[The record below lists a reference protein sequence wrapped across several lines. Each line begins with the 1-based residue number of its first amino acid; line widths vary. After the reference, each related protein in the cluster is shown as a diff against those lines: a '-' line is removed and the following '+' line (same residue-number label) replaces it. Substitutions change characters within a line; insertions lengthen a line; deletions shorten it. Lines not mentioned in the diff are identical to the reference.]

1 MNAARPLGL
10 GERIWCLFFPARC
23 LKCGK
28 AVRPERYF
36 CRECAA
42 SLPEGPLRREFPLPG
57 EDGEFLEVAAALP
70 NEGEFRHTLYRL
82 KFQEEWGLAKP
93 LGQLMAQTV
102 PEGEAPFD
110 GVVWVPMSSKK
121 LRQRGYNQSELLARA
136 LANELGLPAWELLS
150 QVRETQTQHTLTRV
164 QRADNVRDA
173 YRAGKAALG
182 KRLLLVDDIVTTG
195 ATLRACSLALYQA
208 GARWVCGMCAA
219 STPVEP
225 GKELPREEL

>member
-57 EDGEFLEVAAALP
+57 EDGGFLEVAVALP
-70 NEGEFRHTLYRL
+70 NEGGFRHTLYRL

-121 LRQRGYNQSELLARA
+121 LRQRG
-136 LANELGLPAWELLS
+136 
-150 QVRETQTQHTLTRV
+150 
-164 QRADNVRDA
+164 
-173 YRAGKAALG
+173 
-182 KRLLLVDDIVTTG
+182 
-195 ATLRACSLALYQA
+195 
-208 GARWVCGMCAA
+208 
-219 STPVEP
+219 
-225 GKELPREEL
+225 

>member
-1 MNAARPLGL
+1 MPV
-10 GERIWCLFFPARC
+10 FPGQVFKMREGGAPR
-23 LKCGK
+23 
-28 AVRPERYF
+28 AVF
-36 CRECAA
+36 
-42 SLPEGPLRREFPLPG
+42 LPGVRRLLAGGPLRREFPLPG
-57 EDGEFLEVAAALP
+57 EDGGFLEVAVALP
-70 NEGEFRHTLYRL
+70 NEGGFRHTLYRL

-208 GARWVCGMCAA
+208 GARWVCGVCAA

>member
-1 MNAARPLGL
+1 M
-10 GERIWCLFFPARC
+10 
-23 LKCGK
+23 
-28 AVRPERYF
+28 
-36 CRECAA
+36 
-42 SLPEGPLRREFPLPG
+42 
-57 EDGEFLEVAAALP
+57 AALLP
-70 NEGEFRHTLYRL
+70 YEGEFRHTLYRL
-82 KFQEEWGLAKP
+82 KFQEEWGLAKS

-121 LRQRGYNQSELLARA
+121 LRQRGYNQSELLAWA

-208 GARWVCGMCAA
+208 GARQVCGVCAA
-219 STPVEP
+219 STLVEP

>member
-57 EDGEFLEVAAALP
+57 EDGGFLEVAVALP

-93 LGQLMAQTV
+93 L
-102 PEGEAPFD
+102 
-110 GVVWVPMSSKK
+110 
-121 LRQRGYNQSELLARA
+121 
-136 LANELGLPAWELLS
+136 
-150 QVRETQTQHTLTRV
+150 
-164 QRADNVRDA
+164 
-173 YRAGKAALG
+173 
-182 KRLLLVDDIVTTG
+182 
-195 ATLRACSLALYQA
+195 
-208 GARWVCGMCAA
+208 A
-219 STPVEP
+219 S
-225 GKELPREEL
+225 